1 MLVTK
6 LFIYLLFFFLLLSLY
21 NHFRNKSNAV
31 KKVIEG
37 LETYTDPG
45 LAKDPIYLA
54 TTNAANIAYLKE
66 QIDGILALKQQVTD
80 LGTRVTNN
88 ETGINS
94 LTSQFSNGG
103 QQLTGR
109 DPNSTDPLPVPT
121 GLN

>member
-1 MLVTK
+1 MFVTK

-45 LAKDPIYLA
+45 LAKDPIYWA

>member
-1 MLVTK
+1 MFVTK